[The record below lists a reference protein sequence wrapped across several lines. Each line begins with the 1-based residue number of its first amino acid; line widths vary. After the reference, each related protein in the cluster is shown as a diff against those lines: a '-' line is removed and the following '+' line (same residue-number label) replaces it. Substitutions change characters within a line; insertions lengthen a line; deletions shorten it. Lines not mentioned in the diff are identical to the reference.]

1 MYKRLLALLLM
12 LCLLPALPVRAE
24 DAFFAYFQDARWLRT
39 EPKAGSGTVDNVP
52 ARTMLRP

>member
-1 MYKRLLALLLM
+1 MYKRLLALVLM

-39 EPKAGSGTVDNVP
+39 EP
-52 ARTMLRP
+52 